1 MALPPAHDH
10 KITLAEAIA
19 LTRRFRETAS
29 PKTERGGMF
38 HRASVDELLGQ
49 PGCTGLRFY
58 HGRNADGS
66 SAIVLVGVDA
76 KGNDMTD
83 GTILERQ
90 YPCPP
95 YCGDPDGLNS

>member
-1 MALPPAHDH
+1 MALPPARDH
-10 KITLAEAIA
+10 KITLVEAIA

-29 PKTERGGMF
+29 PNSERGGMF
-38 HRASVDELLGQ
+38 HRAALDELLRQ
-49 PGCTGLRFY
+49 PGCAGVRLY
-58 HGRNADGS
+58 HGRNPDGS
-66 SAIVLVGVDA
+66 AALLLVGVDEQ
-76 KGNDMTD
+76 GNDMTD